1 MSTVMRDT
9 SPPLERPM
17 RLAPALFLVAITA
30 GALNYFSARPI
41 SQAEG
46 AIAPAAPVQV
56 VRTDL
61 PAFSMADYRIAPAA
75 EFSLEA
81 RVLSLEK
88 YSSGREADLSPIDLA
103 LGWGPMSDSAVL
115 KRLQI
120 SQGNRYY
127 FYRWPANP
135 PITPTQIVEH
145 SANMH
150 MIPATDEVKRRL
162 AQVRVGQIVALRGY
176 LVRVKAPDG
185 WHWNSSLTRSDS
197 GDGACEV
204 VWVQDFV
211 IR

>member
-1 MSTVMRDT
+1 MRF
-9 SPPLERPM
+9 
-17 RLAPALFLVAITA
+17 APALVLVAIAA

-46 AIAPAAPVQV
+46 AIAPSAPVQV
-56 VRTDL
+56 DRADL
-61 PAFSMADYRIAPAA
+61 PGFSIADYQIAPAA
-75 EFSLEA
+75 EFSVEA
-81 RVLSLEK
+81 RVLSLAK

-127 FYRWPANP
+127 FYSWPMNP
-135 PITPTQIVEH
+135 PITPPQIVEH

-150 MIPATDEVKRRL
+150 MIPATDEVRRRL
-162 AQVRVGQIVALRGY
+162 DQVRVGQIVALRGY

-197 GDGACEV
+197 GDGACEI